1 MFLNLSKPQKSPVRH
16 WLTSGVFFSL
26 EAVQSH
32 TASQSSNFEGRMVQQ
47 LSSMRCLA
55 EKAGRACG
63 FHREL
68 GVFRNILK
76 IHDPSCH
83 IVKFTYS

>member
-16 WLTSGVFFSL
+16 WLTSGVFFFPL

-55 EKAGRACG
+55 EKAGRCVW
-63 FHREL
+63 F
-68 GVFRNILK
+68 
-76 IHDPSCH
+76 P
-83 IVKFTYS
+83 